1 MKIVHISNVWPPYVG
16 GQGKAAL
23 EQARALYDLGEDI
36 SVVTL
41 DNGQEKN
48 DYPWPVY
55 YLKPKI
61 RLGLSGIFY
70 VGLDSILKGADI
82 IQLHWPS
89 FGLDL
94 GLLWYSFRHRRK
106 KIVIFYHMDPVASG
120 LTGVIFFIW
129 QRTILPL
136 IIARSKMIVGATVD
150 YLKHSLVWTYAR
162 ECHKVCQVIPY
173 GVGAEFFT
181 RDVIARD
188 KPYFLSVGS
197 LDKQHQNKNLRWL
210 LEVWAQAGLC
220 HRAEWL
226 IIGDGALRSAYE
238 NYAKNINAHG
248 AVFLGRV
255 GESELPK
262 YFAGALA
269 TILPAKSRT
278 EAFGLVQLE
287 SLAGGTPVIVQ
298 DIWGVREVAQTFG
311 GECGFINPIDD
322 SASLISL
329 MQFIL
334 EKRPRFKGNMAELKG
349 DWSWARQGEKLL
361 EMYRSL

>member
-1 MKIVHISNVWPPYVG
+1 MRIVHISNVWPPYVG
-16 GQGKAAL
+16 GQGRAAV
-23 EQARALYDLGEDI
+23 EQARALYNLGEDI

-41 DNGQEKN
+41 ETGQEKI

-61 RLGLSGIFY
+61 RVGLSGIFY
-70 VGLDSILKGADI
+70 QGLENKLKGADI

-94 GLLWYSFRHRRK
+94 GLLWYALRHRRQ

-120 LTGVIFFIW
+120 LRGLIFFIW

-136 IIARSKMIVGATVD
+136 LIARSKIIVGATVD
-150 YLKHSLVWTYAR
+150 YLKHSVVWAYAR

-173 GVGAEFFT
+173 GVGPEFFT
-181 RDVIARD
+181 KDTITRD
-188 KPYFLSVGS
+188 KPYFLCVGS

-210 LEVWAQAGLC
+210 LQVWAQAGLA
-220 HRAEWL
+220 HRAELL
-226 IIGDGALRSAYE
+226 IIGDGASRIAYE
-238 NYAKNINAHG
+238 RYARRVNAHG
-248 AVFLGRV
+248 AIFLGRV
-255 GESELPK
+255 AGAELPK

-287 SLAGGTPVIVQ
+287 SLAAGTSVIVQ

-311 GECGFINPIDD
+311 GAVGFINPVDD
-322 SASLISL
+322 VASLISL
-329 MQFIL
+329 LQFIL
-334 EKRPRFKGNMAELKG
+334 EKRPRFKGDFVKLKEE
-349 DWSWARQGEKLL
+349 WSWGRQGEKLL
-361 EMYRSL
+361 ETYKSI